1 MRVTIIAD
9 ASHCPDTLA
18 AGYGYWIA
26 SERGKFGGGGP
37 MKGLVAD
44 STTAEMQAVCNAL
57 YAAVRCQLVQPGDE
71 VLIQT
76 DCEAAIQAFQ
86 GSRDVRRK
94 HEREVLRYFH
104 SLRERSSIRV
114 SFRHVKGH
122 TKRKEA
128 RYVTNNLCDQRA
140 KEGMRQARAT
150 VKGDRDGCSDHW

>member
-26 SERGKFGGGGP
+26 SERGKLGGGGP
-37 MKGLVAD
+37 MKKLAAD
-44 STTAEMQAVCNAL
+44 STSAEMQAVCNAL
-57 YAAVRCQLVQPGDE
+57 YVAIRYQLVQPGDD

-86 GSRDVRRK
+86 GRRNIRRP
-94 HEREVLRYFH
+94 HEMEVLRYFH
-104 SLRERSSIRV
+104 SLRERSSIVV

-150 VKGDRDGCSDHW
+150 VKEERHGWSG